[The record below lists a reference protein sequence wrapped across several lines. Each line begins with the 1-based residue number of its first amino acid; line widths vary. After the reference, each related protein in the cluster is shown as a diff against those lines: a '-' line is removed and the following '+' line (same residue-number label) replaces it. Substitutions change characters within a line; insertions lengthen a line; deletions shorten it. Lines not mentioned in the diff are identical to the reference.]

1 MTWRNRWQRTLPLA
15 AFLLAAAGSAAP
27 AAAGPPDGHTFR
39 LVVIP
44 DTQIATQNKPELF
57 YAQTE
62 WIAQQDATGRIPFVI
77 HLGDLVEWP
86 SRVSDWERAVTAMH
100 RLDGVVPYATAVG
113 NHDLDAWACTPEAT
127 CDPWAGIATDRSTT
141 MFNTYFPW
149 SAARQKPT
157 FRGSYPWRQMDNSY
171 FAFRAGGV
179 RWLVVTLK
187 FDPTADEI
195 AWAGRVIGNHPHR
208 QVILVTHE
216 FQRGTARTAIG
227 DRVWENLG
235 RLHPNIQF
243 ILSGHYTR
251 VGNRTDPGDAGNLV
265 YQIQADYQTYSVPKV
280 DNNSYLR
287 VMDFDTA
294 AGTVAVQTY
303 SPYCAT
309 TGECP
314 AELTDAGNRF
324 TLTDVQFPTREGEG

>member
-1 MTWRNRWQRTLPLA
+1 MTWRDRWRRTLPLA
-15 AFLLAAAGSAAP
+15 ASLLVATGLAAP
-27 AAAGPPDGHTFR
+27 AAAGPPGGHTFR

-57 YAQTE
+57 SAQTE

-86 SRVSDWERAVTAMH
+86 SRVSDWERAVSAMH

-127 CDPWAGIATDRSTT
+127 CDPWAGIATDR
-141 MFNTYFPW
+141 
-149 SAARQKPT
+149 
-157 FRGSYPWRQMDNSY
+157 
-171 FAFRAGGV
+171 V

-187 FDPTADEI
+187 FDPTADELT
-195 AWAGRVIGNHPHR
+195 WAGRVIANHPGR

-216 FQRGTARTAIG
+216 FQRGTARTPVG
-227 DRVWENLG
+227 DRIWENLG

-265 YQIQADYQTYSVPKV
+265 YQIQADYQTYSIPKV
-280 DNNSYLR
+280 NNNSYLR
-287 VMDFDTA
+287 LMDFDTA
-294 AGTVAVQTY
+294 AGTVAVSTF

-324 TLTDVQFPTREGEG
+324 TLTDVRFPTRTGGQDTP